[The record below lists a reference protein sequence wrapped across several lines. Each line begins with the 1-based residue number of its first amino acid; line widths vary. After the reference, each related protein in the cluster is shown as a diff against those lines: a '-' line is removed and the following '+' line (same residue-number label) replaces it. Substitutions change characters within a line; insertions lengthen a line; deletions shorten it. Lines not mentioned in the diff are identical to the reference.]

1 MRKIID
7 KSITGII
14 ILASVLMVLI
24 GIIGNISIYNKLI
37 DYSWDN
43 VTIFIMLI
51 VSGILMGIGIYGDVK
66 KTVIHN

>member
-14 ILASVLMVLI
+14 ILASVVMVLLGIVGNI
-24 GIIGNISIYNKLI
+24 GIYIKTI

-43 VTIFIMLI
+43 ITIFTMLI
-51 VSGILMGIGIYGDVK
+51 VAGLLMGIGIYGDVK
-66 KTVIHN
+66 KNDYT